1 MRIIVNK
8 AVFAL
13 RILFRYVNRMG
24 WIFVLIAV
32 GAILGLLG
40 VIMPIVR
47 VIKRRSPM
55 IFVVIGLDLLPFLHI
70 DINSMATIP
79 ICFSLAAI
87 ASFIGPDLRKSRTS
101 DARQRNPRKAQGS
114 LRAEIDATL
123 VGIEAQFA
131 EGTLTHKEYVAK
143 RKKLLNR
150 LGNQNGDLHT

>member
-55 IFVVIGLDLLPFLHI
+55 IFVVIGLDVLPFLHI
-70 DINSMATIP
+70 DINSVATFP

-87 ASFIGPDLRKSRTS
+87 ASFIGPDLR
-101 DARQRNPRKAQGS
+101 
-114 LRAEIDATL
+114 
-123 VGIEAQFA
+123 
-131 EGTLTHKEYVAK
+131 
-143 RKKLLNR
+143 
-150 LGNQNGDLHT
+150 